1 MCKVPSQ
8 VNQDWLRVS
17 SLVLILI
24 LKGGILTGGMS
35 MTVLRTCIF
44 VLTAGALGAQQLTG
58 DPARGQAL
66 FEGKGECLMC
76 HRVNDKGS
84 RYGPDLSTIGASRGR
99 GGGPNISPTGTAA
112 GDPKGLELAIVDP
125 DAEVALANR
134 SVRVVTKDGTVITGR
149 LMNHDNFSVQFID
162 TQSKLRAFMKSD
174 LKEFAVLTKSPMP
187 SYKDKLNAQEV
198 ADLVSYLISLKGP
211 SKP

>member
-1 MCKVPSQ
+1 M
-8 VNQDWLRVS
+8 
-17 SLVLILI
+17 IA
-24 LKGGILTGGMS
+24 LKGYIFAAG
-35 MTVLRTCIF
+35 IF
-44 VLTAGALGAQQLTG
+44 VVTASTLRAQQIAG
-58 DPARGQAL
+58 DPVRGQDL
-66 FEGKGECLMC
+66 FKGKGGCLAC

-84 RYGPDLSTIGASRGR
+84 RYGPDLSTIGVSRGR

-112 GDPKGLELAIVDP
+112 GDPKGLELAILDP

-149 LMNHDNFSVQFID
+149 LLNHDNFSVQFID

-198 ADLVSYLISLKGP
+198 ADLVSYLSSLKGTP
-211 SKP
+211 KP